1 MSKIKCKDTKIKVS
15 PYDLS
20 AVNTGKFK
28 KAGNLLM
35 INIDSKTME
44 ATKQA
49 MKTKTHR
56 SFHGMFWGLHGLAIN
71 VDLSLG
77 SWS

>member
-1 MSKIKCKDTKIKVS
+1 MNKIKYKGTKNEVG

-20 AVNTGKFK
+20 AVNGNKFK
-28 KAGNLLM
+28 KARNLLM

-49 MKTKTHR
+49 MKTPTCF
-56 SFHGMFWGLHGLAIN
+56 SFHGLFCGLHGLAIN
-71 VDLSLG
+71 VDH
-77 SWS
+77 